1 MSDDDDDIVEPTSAA
16 QRKALFIAFFL
27 NAGLAAGLAVTGL
40 AADSSALIANALDNM
55 SDAAVYA
62 IIFYAASRGPGWKV
76 RAARVS
82 GVMLLVLAVAVLID
96 VLRRFYVTPEPLG
109 SLIAIMAVVAAG
121 VNILCLQILRRH
133 RKGDVNLRAAWTFS
147 INDMLSN
154 LGVLLAGVLVMWIG
168 RAWPDLVIGLVI
180 AAVAA
185 KGGMEILR
193 DASRARLDEA
203 AE

>member
-16 QRKALFIAFFL
+16 QRKALLIAFLL
-27 NAGLAAGLAVTGL
+27 NAALAASLSVTGL

-62 IIFYAASRGPGWKV
+62 ISLYAASRGPRWKV

-82 GVMLLVLAVAVLID
+82 GVMLVVLAVAVLID
-96 VLRRFYVTPEPLG
+96 VVRRIYVTPEPLG
-109 SLIAIMAVVAAG
+109 PLIAIMAMIAAG
-121 VNILCLQILRRH
+121 VNILCLRILRRH

-147 INDMLSN
+147 VNDMLSN
-154 LGVLLAGVLVMWIG
+154 VGVLFAGVLVMWTG
-168 RAWPDLVIGLVI
+168 RAWPDLVIGLVV

-193 DASRARLDEA
+193 DASRARPNEA